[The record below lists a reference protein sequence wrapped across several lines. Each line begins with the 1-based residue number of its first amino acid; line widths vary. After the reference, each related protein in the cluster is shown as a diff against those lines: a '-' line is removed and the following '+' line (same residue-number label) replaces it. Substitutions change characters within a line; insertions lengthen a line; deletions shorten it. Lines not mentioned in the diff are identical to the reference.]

1 MKTIDDMKLSRVQRR
16 SRFGIAYTATKHLI
30 ASTLCLLAVP
40 CWLSAQTLQHRY
52 SFVSDA
58 SDSVGSAN
66 GTVVPAGNISGTN
79 VTIANGLV
87 LPGGGGPGYSGYVTL
102 PAGIL
107 SNTTNLTFECW
118 ATQSS
123 QNTWAET
130 WSFNN
135 GTPQYF
141 AFIPYPSNNGN
152 NMVAAF
158 RTGNNENDIDSGLKF
173 PTGSEQYVAVTVN

>member
-1 MKTIDDMKLSRVQRR
+1 MKTTNVMKQSRIRR
-16 SRFGIAYTATKHLI
+16 LSRFGSAHAATKYFV

-66 GTVVPAGNISGTN
+66 GTIVAPGNVSGSPVIIN
-79 VTIANGLV
+79 NGLT

-107 SNTTNLTFECW
+107 TTTTNLTFECW

-123 QNTWAET
+123 QNGWAEA

-135 GTPQYF
+135 GTGQYF
-141 AFIPYPSNNGN
+141 AFIPYPDNNGN
-152 NMVAAF
+152 NMAAAF
-158 RTGNNENDIDSGLKF
+158 RTGNSFHLARVKF
-173 PTGSEQYVAVTVN
+173 MCLRIR